1 MDTLHTVGVV
11 GAGTMGAGIAQVA
24 AAAGHTVLLCDALP
38 GVAESAKAR
47 MVDTLA
53 KLVGKGRMTAA
64 DRDALLGR
72 IQPCAEIA
80 ALAPARLVIE
90 AIVENLAAKQSL
102 FRQLETLVAPDAIL
116 ATNTS
121 SLSVTEIAASLAQPG
136 RFAGMHFFNP
146 APLMPLVE
154 IIAGNATTPAV
165 LDELVATAH
174 AWGKNPV
181 RAQDSPGF
189 IVNRGARPFYG
200 EALRFLEEKG
210 ADAATIDSLLRA
222 AGFRMGPL
230 ELIDLVGLD
239 ISLAVS
245 RSISEACPDET
256 RYQPSR
262 IIEEHVAAGRLGRKS
277 GRGFYDYSAAG
288 KPSRTAMPPC
298 APPTHVS
305 VHGNLGPAG
314 ALLEFWLSHG
324 VEFSLVD
331 AGHGSGWLEVEG
343 VHVALTDGR
352 TARELVAED
361 GIPWVVFDLSLNYL
375 ATSHLAIAASDPA
388 EPAVQQVIGL
398 FQLGGKAVSLVPD
411 LHGLLVART
420 LTMLMNESADI
431 VARGVASVADVDT
444 AMVKG
449 LNFPGGPLGWA
460 DRIGTRYAITL
471 LDHLATTYGDRYRAN
486 VLLRQHAEHGG
497 KFHD

>member
-1 MDTLHTVGVV
+1 MSTRPTIGVV

-24 AAAGHTVLLCDALP
+24 AAAGHPVLLCDVLP
-38 GVAESAKAR
+38 GVAENAKVR
-47 MVDTLA
+47 MADTLA

-64 DRDALLGR
+64 ARDALLDR
-72 IQPCAEIA
+72 IQPGAEIA
-80 ALAPARLVIE
+80 TLAPARLVIE

-102 FRQLETLVAPDAIL
+102 FRQLETLVSPDAIL

-121 SLSVTEIAASLAQPG
+121 SLSVTEIAAGLAHSG

-154 IIAGNATTPAV
+154 IIAGPATTPGVVA
-165 LDELVATAH
+165 ELVATAIR
-174 AWGKNPV
+174 WGKNPV
-181 RAQDSPGF
+181 RAKDSPGF

-210 ADAATIDSLLRA
+210 ADAVTIDSLLRA

-239 ISLAVS
+239 VSLAVS
-245 RSISEACPDET
+245 RAISAACPDEA

-262 IIEEHVAAGRLGRKS
+262 IIEEHVTAGRLGRKS
-277 GRGFYDYSAAG
+277 GRGFYDYSTA
-288 KPSRTAMPPC
+288 KPSRTIVPAST
-298 APPTHVS
+298 PPTHVS
-305 VHGNLGPAG
+305 VHGNLGPAS
-314 ALLEFWLSHG
+314 ALLDLWLAHG
-324 VEFSLVD
+324 VEFTLVD

-352 TARELVAED
+352 PAHERVADD
-361 GIPWVVFDLSLNYL
+361 GVTWVVFDLALDY
-375 ATSHLAIAASDPA
+375 AACPHLALAASDSVDPG
-388 EPAVQQVIGL
+388 VQKVAGL
-398 FQLGGKAVSLVPD
+398 FQLGGKAVTLVPD
-411 LHGLLVART
+411 LPGLLVARA
-420 LTMLMNESADI
+420 LAMLMNESADI
-431 VARGVASVADVDT
+431 VARGVANTADVDI

-449 LNFPGGPLGWA
+449 LNFPGGPLAWA
-460 DRIGTRYAITL
+460 DRIGAGYAIML
-471 LDHLATTYGDRYRAN
+471 LDHLATTYGERYLASA
-486 VLLRQHAEHGG
+486 LLRRHAETGG

>member
-1 MDTLHTVGVV
+1 MSPSHTVGVV

-47 MVDTLA
+47 MADTLA

-90 AIVENLAAKQSL
+90 AIVENFTAKQNL
-102 FRQLETLVAPDAIL
+102 FRQLETFVAADALL

-121 SLSVTEIAASLAQPG
+121 SLSVTEIAASLTQPG

-154 IIAGNATTPAV
+154 IIAGKATTPAV
-165 LDELVATAH
+165 LDDLVATAR

-245 RSISEACPDET
+245 RSISEACPDEA

-262 IIEEHVAAGRLGRKS
+262 IIEAHVAAGRLGRKS
-277 GRGFYDYSAAG
+277 GRGFYDYGAAN
-288 KPSRTAMPPC
+288 KSTRTAMPPG

-305 VHGNLGPAG
+305 VHGNLGPASP
-314 ALLEFWLSHG
+314 LLDYWLGHG
-324 VEFSLVD
+324 VEFTLVD
-331 AGHGSGWLEVEG
+331 AGHGPGWLEVDG

-352 TARELVAED
+352 PAHERVADD
-361 GIPWVVFDLSLNYL
+361 GVTWVVFDLSLDYAACSHLAL
-375 ATSHLAIAASDPA
+375 ATSHVADPG
-388 EPAVQQVIGL
+388 VQKVAGL

-460 DRIGTRYAITL
+460 DRIGAGYAVAL
-471 LDHLATTYGDRYRAN
+471 LDHLATAYGDRYRASS
-486 VLLRQHAEHGG
+486 LLRQHAEQGG